1 MDSGLRPLLPGKIAT
16 RSAGML
22 DIAVVP
28 AKAGTQRL
36 VTHPKSLDPGVRRGD
51 ESVVLNFREK
61 IHPSGDG

>member
-1 MDSGLRPLLPGKIAT
+1 MDSGLRPLLSGEIAP
-16 RSAGML
+16 RSAEKL

-36 VTHPKSLDPGVRRGD
+36 VTHQKPLDPGVRRGD

-61 IHPSGDG
+61 IQPSGDG